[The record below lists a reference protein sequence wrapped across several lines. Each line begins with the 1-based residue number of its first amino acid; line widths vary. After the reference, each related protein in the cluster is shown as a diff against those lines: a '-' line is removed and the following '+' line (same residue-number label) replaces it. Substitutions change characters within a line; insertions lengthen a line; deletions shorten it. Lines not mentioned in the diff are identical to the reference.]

1 MSMTMSA
8 AVVMNALRWEWF
20 RLRRR
25 VGVAVIFGLLLAGS
39 LVQLAAQAWLA
50 GAEVFPAAAYDY
62 PAWLMASAV
71 NVGPFAAVILAGIV
85 LGGDFP
91 AGAWRTLS
99 ARGMPR
105 WQTALAKLLL
115 LALTLIALTVV
126 VWAVGALVGLLVGS
140 DELPDYPAELAIGE
154 SNNSWTLAVGSL
166 GAAALT
172 LLAYVG
178 LGSVLTAAGR
188 SAAFGIGVG
197 IAIILAETIVY
208 TVAAAIVGLAWDWQL
223 SDYTR
228 WTLSG
233 STGALLRGDDDLSR
247 WVFVAPVLG
256 YAGLCWGLTLWGLE
270 RRDLTSGGG

>member
-39 LVQLAAQAWLA
+39 LVQLGAQAWLV
-50 GAEVFPAAAYDY
+50 GLEVFPAAAYDY
-62 PAWLMASAV
+62 PARLMAAV
-71 NVGPFAAVILAGIV
+71 NLVGPFAAVILAGIV

-91 AGAWRTLS
+91 AGAWRTLT

-105 WQTALAKLLL
+105 WQAALAKLLL
-115 LALTLIALTVV
+115 LALTLTALLVV
-126 VWAVGALVGLLVGS
+126 VWAVGALVGLLAGS
-140 DELPDYPAELAIGE
+140 DELPDYPAELAIGAQ
-154 SNNSWTLAVGSL
+154 NTWTLAAGSL

-223 SDYTR
+223 GDYTR

-247 WVFVAPVLG
+247 WVFVGPVLG

-270 RRDLTSGGG
+270 RRDLVGGSGG

>member
-25 VGVAVIFGLLLAGS
+25 VGIAVIFGLLLAGS
-39 LVQLAAQAWLA
+39 LVQLGAQAWLV
-50 GAEVFPAAAYDY
+50 GLEVFPAAAYDY
-62 PAWLMASAV
+62 PARLMAAV
-71 NVGPFAAVILAGIV
+71 NLVGPFAAVILAGIV

-91 AGAWRTLS
+91 AGAWRTLT

-105 WQTALAKLLL
+105 WQAALAKLLL
-115 LALTLIALTVV
+115 LALTLTALLVV
-126 VWAVGALVGLLVGS
+126 VWVVGALVGLLAGS
-140 DELPDYPAELAIGE
+140 DELPDYPAELAFGE
-154 SNNSWTLAVGSL
+154 QNTWTLAVGSL

-178 LGSVLTAAGR
+178 LGSVLTVAGR

-197 IAIILAETIVY
+197 IAIILAEFV
-208 TVAAAIVGLAWDWQL
+208 VAMVGGFLDFALESEL

-233 STGALLRGDDDLSR
+233 STGALLRGDDDLNR
-247 WVFVAPVLG
+247 WVFVGPVLG